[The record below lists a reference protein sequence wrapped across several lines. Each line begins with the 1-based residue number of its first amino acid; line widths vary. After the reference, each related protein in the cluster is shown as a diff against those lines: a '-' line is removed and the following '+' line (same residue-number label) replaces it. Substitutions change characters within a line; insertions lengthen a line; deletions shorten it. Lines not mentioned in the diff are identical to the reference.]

1 MLPDLVKLSLRVVN
15 GDLPATVARVD
26 NLAGPISAGICNNVA
41 KVWLVAVF
49 VGGVIVVA
57 ARLRFAA
64 GVCIV
69 AACLLI
75 GSSWAAIAVAHADS
89 SNAAAHADVGID
101 SSGHGSTTVSGP
113 VRGVTKAVQTDM
125 HRRARMLGSWQQ
137 TGERRSP
144 ATKRLKQEL
153 RGAGTK
159 QGMKFS
165 KRFDAIPRVGAASG
179 PPPASD
185 PAPPPAS
192 DPQPASDLQPASDPP
207 PTSEPAPALDT
218 ASASDSALA
227 STSAP
232 APDPATGSST
242 ATTSSTATASSTAA
256 PDPAT
261 GSSTATASSTAAP
274 DPATT
279 SSTAAPDPATA
290 SSTAPASTPAP
301 ASNPAP
307 ASIPAPASNPAPAS
321 TPSAASGT
329 ATTSVVV
336 APASGVIAPVPQV
349 VAWVQSMLTSVFG
362 AFIPLTQL
370 QSDLYSFLMGLA
382 DGVPIDKRSEDT
394 GGAGRSAVANASVA
408 SQLRLVLLLAGV
420 RVPGVPAAGSAE
432 AATLGRVA
440 ASILTVTSEL
450 ARAPWLPGMASPTPN
465 DNPLAMGLRSFVPQT
480 VSDIPRAASMWA
492 LAAVALS
499 GLGGLVIV
507 TLAGV
512 RIGYRQA
519 KAAVELRTTAIAR
532 FAGSGPIGIVQSGS
546 MVLIRTRGLRVAC
559 PGPLRAEALF
569 EAG

>member
-1 MLPDLVKLSLRVVN
+1 
-15 GDLPATVARVD
+15 
-26 NLAGPISAGICNNVA
+26 
-41 KVWLVAVF
+41 
-49 VGGVIVVA
+49 VIA

-75 GSSWAAIAVAHADS
+75 GSAWAAIAVAHADS

-261 GSSTATASSTAAP
+261 GSSTAT
-274 DPATT
+274 T

-290 SSTAPASTPAP
+290 SSTAPASNSAP

>member
-192 DPQPASDLQPASDPP
+192 DPQPASDPP

-242 ATTSSTATASSTAA
+242 ATTSSTA
-256 PDPAT
+256 
-261 GSSTATASSTAAP
+261 
-274 DPATT
+274 
-279 SSTAAPDPATA
+279 APDPATA
-290 SSTAPASTPAP
+290 SSTAPASNSAP

>member
-1 MLPDLVKLSLRVVN
+1 VLPDLVKLSLRVVN

-261 GSSTATASSTAAP
+261 
-274 DPATT
+274 
-279 SSTAAPDPATA
+279 A
-290 SSTAPASTPAP
+290 SSTAPASNSAP

>member
-1 MLPDLVKLSLRVVN
+1 M
-15 GDLPATVARVD
+15 
-26 NLAGPISAGICNNVA
+26 
-41 KVWLVAVF
+41 
-49 VGGVIVVA
+49 
-57 ARLRFAA
+57 
-64 GVCIV
+64 
-69 AACLLI
+69 
-75 GSSWAAIAVAHADS
+75 
-89 SNAAAHADVGID
+89 
-101 SSGHGSTTVSGP
+101 
-113 VRGVTKAVQTDM
+113 
-125 HRRARMLGSWQQ
+125 
-137 TGERRSP
+137 
-144 ATKRLKQEL
+144 
-153 RGAGTK
+153 
-159 QGMKFS
+159 
-165 KRFDAIPRVGAASG
+165 
-179 PPPASD
+179 
-185 PAPPPAS
+185 
-192 DPQPASDLQPASDPP
+192 
-207 PTSEPAPALDT
+207 
-218 ASASDSALA
+218 
-227 STSAP
+227 
-232 APDPATGSST
+232 
-242 ATTSSTATASSTAA
+242 
-256 PDPAT
+256 
-261 GSSTATASSTAAP
+261 
-274 DPATT
+274 
-279 SSTAAPDPATA
+279 
-290 SSTAPASTPAP
+290 
-301 ASNPAP
+301 
-307 ASIPAPASNPAPAS
+307 
-321 TPSAASGT
+321 
-329 ATTSVVV
+329 V

-569 EAG
+569 FEAG

>member
-1 MLPDLVKLSLRVVN
+1 VLPDLVKLSLRVVN

-179 PPPASD
+179 P
-185 PAPPPAS
+185 
-192 DPQPASDLQPASDPP
+192 QPASDLQPASDPP

-261 GSSTATASSTAAP
+261 
-274 DPATT
+274 
-279 SSTAAPDPATA
+279 A
-290 SSTAPASTPAP
+290 SSTAPASNSAP

>member
-1 MLPDLVKLSLRVVN
+1 VLPDLVKLSLRVVN

-261 GSSTATASSTAAP
+261 GSSTAT
-274 DPATT
+274 T

-290 SSTAPASTPAP
+290 SSTAPASNSAP

>member
-101 SSGHGSTTVSGP
+101 SSGNGSTTVSGP

-179 PPPASD
+179 P
-185 PAPPPAS
+185 
-192 DPQPASDLQPASDPP
+192 QPASDLQPASDPP

-261 GSSTATASSTAAP
+261 
-274 DPATT
+274 
-279 SSTAAPDPATA
+279 A
-290 SSTAPASTPAP
+290 SSTAPASNSAP

>member
-242 ATTSSTATASSTAA
+242 ATTSSTAT

-261 GSSTATASSTAAP
+261 A
-274 DPATT
+274 

-290 SSTAPASTPAP
+290 SSTAPASNSAP

-420 RVPGVPAAGSAE
+420 RVPGVPEAGSAE

>member
-1 MLPDLVKLSLRVVN
+1 
-15 GDLPATVARVD
+15 
-26 NLAGPISAGICNNVA
+26 
-41 KVWLVAVF
+41 
-49 VGGVIVVA
+49 
-57 ARLRFAA
+57 
-64 GVCIV
+64 
-69 AACLLI
+69 
-75 GSSWAAIAVAHADS
+75 
-89 SNAAAHADVGID
+89 
-101 SSGHGSTTVSGP
+101 
-113 VRGVTKAVQTDM
+113 
-125 HRRARMLGSWQQ
+125 
-137 TGERRSP
+137 
-144 ATKRLKQEL
+144 
-153 RGAGTK
+153 
-159 QGMKFS
+159 
-165 KRFDAIPRVGAASG
+165 
-179 PPPASD
+179 
-185 PAPPPAS
+185 
-192 DPQPASDLQPASDPP
+192 
-207 PTSEPAPALDT
+207 
-218 ASASDSALA
+218 
-227 STSAP
+227 
-232 APDPATGSST
+232 
-242 ATTSSTATASSTAA
+242 
-256 PDPAT
+256 
-261 GSSTATASSTAAP
+261 
-274 DPATT
+274 
-279 SSTAAPDPATA
+279 
-290 SSTAPASTPAP
+290 
-301 ASNPAP
+301 
-307 ASIPAPASNPAPAS
+307 
-321 TPSAASGT
+321 
-329 ATTSVVV
+329 VV